1 MAAAALATSAV
12 SSISGYRPTGLPAAA
27 SLRSSSAFALTPIR
41 ALPPLPSAAAARRAS
56 PSAPSRGV
64 AVAPRAVIAGL
75 QVSAASA
82 AQWAARMAAFYLLV
96 KLGVAGAEKAGGA
109 ESTGGINLVD
119 RVNKALFGNAA
130 EKAAKEAKKAA
141 GSRWHEST
149 KGTLVRRCRVP
160 NVSEGRRTLRS
171 LMALLSE
178 DDLFTDVTSHKGC
191 QIRRET
197 AHSETV
203 CCNNVRAMFDELP
216 APHIVVEVTVFPPGP
231 LTAMEYQKAE
241 KLEAPATTG
250 VRATVGDAHR
260 RERAYSPHCFPLSSL
275 TPPHSPSLPLTP
287 P

>member
-1 MAAAALATSAV
+1 MKDPRYKIWVIGNLQAGFQRVFLAMAAAALATSAAV
-12 SSISGYRPTGLPAAA
+12 GSISGYRTASAISGA

-41 ALPPLPSAAAARRAS
+41 ALPPLPSVAAARRSS
-56 PSAPSRGV
+56 PSAPSPAPSR
-64 AVAPRAVIAGL
+64 AVVPRAVIAGL
-75 QVSAASA
+75 QVSVASV

-178 DDLFTDVTSHKGC
+178 DDLFTDATSHKGC
-191 QIRRET
+191 QIRRES

-216 APHIVVEVTVFPPGP
+216 TPHIVVEVTVFPSGP

-241 KLEAPATTG
+241 KLEAVLKKG
-250 VRATVGDAHR
+250 R
-260 RERAYSPHCFPLSSL
+260 SI
-275 TPPHSPSLPLTP
+275 
-287 P
+287 

>member
-1 MAAAALATSAV
+1 MAAVALATSAAV
-12 SSISGYRPTGLPAAA
+12 GSISCSRAASSLPAS
-27 SLRSSSAFALTPIR
+27 SLRSSSAFALTPVR
-41 ALPPLPSAAAARRAS
+41 ALPPLPRAASRRAS
-56 PSAPSRGV
+56 PSAPSPAGG
-64 AVAPRAVIAGL
+64 AVVPRAVIAGL

-119 RVNKALFGNAA
+119 RVNKALFGNSA

-178 DDLFTDVTSHKGC
+178 DDLFTDATSHKGC

-197 AHSETV
+197 AHGESV
-203 CCNNVRAMFDELP
+203 CCNNVRALFDELP
-216 APHIVVEVTVFPPGP
+216 TPHIVVEITVFPPGP

-241 KLEAPATTG
+241 KLEAVLKKG
-250 VRATVGDAHR
+250 R
-260 RERAYSPHCFPLSSL
+260 SI
-275 TPPHSPSLPLTP
+275 
-287 P
+287 

>member
-1 MAAAALATSAV
+1 MAAAALATSAAV
-12 SSISGYRPTGLPAAA
+12 GSISGYRPASALSGA

-41 ALPPLPSAAAARRAS
+41 ALPPLPSAARRAS
-56 PSAPSRGV
+56 PSAPSRKG
-64 AVAPRAVIAGL
+64 AVVPCAVIAGL
-75 QVSAASA
+75 QVSAASV

-178 DDLFTDVTSHKGC
+178 DDLFTDATSHKGC
-191 QIRRET
+191 QIRRES

-216 APHIVVEVTVFPPGP
+216 TPHIVVEVTVFPPGP

-241 KLEAPATTG
+241 KLEAVLKKG
-250 VRATVGDAHR
+250 R
-260 RERAYSPHCFPLSSL
+260 SI
-275 TPPHSPSLPLTP
+275 
-287 P
+287 